1 MYDAQAVQTLSSC
14 LQRLNEG
21 KGIEPLVATEGM
33 ELPKVI
39 NRLKQF
45 DPLKNGLS
53 INEIVHLANALIG
66 EHMSATTIQNWT
78 KREVRDIIGVP
89 HRGKKYSINQAAII
103 YLLDDLKHLF
113 SLEETREL
121 LTIVFQNPN
130 IDEDDLISPLNF
142 YLVYTQH
149 AETSGPIELTEKRLR
164 RSLERINAYR
174 PETVHVLQLCL
185 YARRVSH
192 LTHEAKQR
200 LHHVL
205 QTT

>member
-1 MYDAQAVQTLSSC
+1 
-14 LQRLNEG
+14 
-21 KGIEPLVATEGM
+21 LVSEDEAD
-33 ELPKVI
+33 LPKVI
-39 NRLKQF
+39 HRLKQF
-45 DPLKNGLS
+45 DATKNGLS

-121 LTIVFQNPN
+121 LTIVFKNPN
-130 IDEDDLISPLNF
+130 IDEDDLISPLDF

-164 RSLERINAYR
+164 RSLERIHAYR

-185 YARRVSH
+185 YARRISH

-200 LHHVL
+200 LEQVL
-205 QTT
+205 QS

>member
-1 MYDAQAVQTLSSC
+1 MYDAQAVQTLSGC
-14 LQRLNEG
+14 LLRLKEG
-21 KGIEPLVATEGM
+21 KGIGTLVSEEEA

-39 NRLKQF
+39 TRLKQF
-45 DPLKNGLS
+45 DPTKNGLS

-121 LTIVFQNPN
+121 LTIVFKNPN
-130 IDEDDLISPLNF
+130 IDEDDLISPLDF

-185 YARRVSH
+185 YARRISH

-200 LHHVL
+200 LQHVL
-205 QTT
+205 HT

>member
-1 MYDAQAVQTLSSC
+1 MYDAQAVQTLSNC
-14 LQRLNEG
+14 LSHLKEG
-21 KGIEPLVATEGM
+21 KGIGTLVSED
-33 ELPKVI
+33 ESDLPKVI
-39 NRLKQF
+39 HRLKQF
-45 DPLKNGLS
+45 DATKNGLS

-121 LTIVFQNPN
+121 LTIVFKNPN
-130 IDEDDLISPLNF
+130 IDEDDLISPLDF

-164 RSLERINAYR
+164 RSLERIHAYR

-185 YARRVSH
+185 YARRISH

-200 LHHVL
+200 LQQVL
-205 QTT
+205 QS